1 MKDDYELPLNRN
13 NHTSKLQVPVN
24 LFPIKVAVPILLAA
38 ISMTAIMTCDA
49 SWVTQKPLEHHL
61 CSLLFI
67 MGSMSCSMLMNS
79 Y

>member
-49 SWVTQKPLEHHL
+49 S
-61 CSLLFI
+61 
-67 MGSMSCSMLMNS
+67 
-79 Y
+79 